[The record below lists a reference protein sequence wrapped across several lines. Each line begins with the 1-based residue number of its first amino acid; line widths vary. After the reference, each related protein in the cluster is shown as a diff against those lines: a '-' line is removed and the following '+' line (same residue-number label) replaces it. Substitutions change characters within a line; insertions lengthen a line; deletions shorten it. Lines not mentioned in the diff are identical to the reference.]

1 MLSPFRVFK
10 GLTCKR
16 ERRDEKMPT
25 ERFYNLP
32 VVKKKTICDAAVEEF
47 TRVPFE
53 KASINKI
60 IQAAG
65 ISRGSFYTYFED
77 KRDVLRYIFE
87 DATENFQNSWVE
99 YAEKNNGDL
108 WKTAEMFLQY
118 SIANAKDNVLQL
130 VKNIADSETMF
141 GATHQLCNEN
151 SKSQQELQELMYR
164 AIDTSDFKTKKKI
177 FIIVGAVVI
186 VAAVAGLI
194 LPRVLKGKQ
203 EEIVAEV
210 PPAVTVEKPETRTIE
225 LSNELIGTIEPDSI
239 VHVTPLGAGE
249 ITSVG
254 VKTGDL
260 VSAGQL
266 LCVIDT
272 KQVESSRITSET
284 ARITYEDA
292 KKNLDRY
299 SVLYAAGDVA
309 EADYQS
315 LADKVE
321 MARLQYENAKI
332 AYKIQMES
340 SQVTAPIAGRV
351 ESFNISV
358 HDMVSPQTTLCVIS
372 GEGGKSL
379 TFYVSERIVGGLKIG
394 DSIRVEK
401 NGTEHSAA
409 ITEVSTMID
418 QASGLFKVKASIPDG
433 DTLATGTSVKL
444 YVIAQR
450 AENVLTVPVDSIY
463 YEGGNPYIYTY
474 ADGSLKKNAVTVGLS
489 DNEYSEIPSGITAD
503 DQVVTT
509 WTSELYEGSKVTLA
523 GGNEKESQAEEDTT
537 EETGTEPSGQTQ

>member
-1 MLSPFRVFK
+1 M
-10 GLTCKR
+10 
-16 ERRDEKMPT
+16 
-25 ERFYNLP
+25 
-32 VVKKKTICDAAVEEF
+32 
-47 TRVPFE
+47 
-53 KASINKI
+53 
-60 IQAAG
+60 
-65 ISRGSFYTYFED
+65 
-77 KRDVLRYIFE
+77 
-87 DATENFQNSWVE
+87 
-99 YAEKNNGDL
+99 
-108 WKTAEMFLQY
+108 
-118 SIANAKDNVLQL
+118 
-130 VKNIADSETMF
+130 
-141 GATHQLCNEN
+141 
-151 SKSQQELQELMYR
+151 
-164 AIDTSDFKTKKKI
+164 TKKKI

-321 MARLQYENAKI
+321 MARLQYENAKV

-489 DNEYSEIPSGITAD
+489 DNEYSEIPSGITAN

-523 GGNEKESQAEEDTT
+523 GGDEKESQAEEGTT

>member
-1 MLSPFRVFK
+1 M
-10 GLTCKR
+10 
-16 ERRDEKMPT
+16 
-25 ERFYNLP
+25 
-32 VVKKKTICDAAVEEF
+32 
-47 TRVPFE
+47 
-53 KASINKI
+53 
-60 IQAAG
+60 
-65 ISRGSFYTYFED
+65 
-77 KRDVLRYIFE
+77 
-87 DATENFQNSWVE
+87 
-99 YAEKNNGDL
+99 
-108 WKTAEMFLQY
+108 
-118 SIANAKDNVLQL
+118 
-130 VKNIADSETMF
+130 
-141 GATHQLCNEN
+141 
-151 SKSQQELQELMYR
+151 
-164 AIDTSDFKTKKKI
+164 TKKKI

-299 SVLYAAGDVA
+299 SILYAAGDVA

-379 TFYVSERIVGGLKIG
+379 TFYVSERIVGGLKVG

-489 DNEYSEIPSGITAD
+489 DNEYSEIPSGITAN

-523 GGNEKESQAEEDTT
+523 GGNEKESQADEGAT

>member
-1 MLSPFRVFK
+1 M
-10 GLTCKR
+10 
-16 ERRDEKMPT
+16 
-25 ERFYNLP
+25 
-32 VVKKKTICDAAVEEF
+32 
-47 TRVPFE
+47 
-53 KASINKI
+53 
-60 IQAAG
+60 
-65 ISRGSFYTYFED
+65 
-77 KRDVLRYIFE
+77 
-87 DATENFQNSWVE
+87 
-99 YAEKNNGDL
+99 
-108 WKTAEMFLQY
+108 
-118 SIANAKDNVLQL
+118 
-130 VKNIADSETMF
+130 
-141 GATHQLCNEN
+141 
-151 SKSQQELQELMYR
+151 
-164 AIDTSDFKTKKKI
+164 TKKKI

-299 SVLYAAGDVA
+299 SILYAAGDVA

-379 TFYVSERIVGGLKIG
+379 TFYVSERIVGGLKVG

-418 QASGLFKVKASIPDG
+418 QASGLFKIKASIPDG

-474 ADGSLKKNAVTVGLS
+474 KDGSLKKNAVTVGLS
-489 DNEYSEIPSGITAD
+489 DNEYSEIPSGITAN

-523 GGNEKESQAEEDTT
+523 GGNEKESQAEEGTT

>member
-1 MLSPFRVFK
+1 M
-10 GLTCKR
+10 
-16 ERRDEKMPT
+16 
-25 ERFYNLP
+25 
-32 VVKKKTICDAAVEEF
+32 
-47 TRVPFE
+47 
-53 KASINKI
+53 
-60 IQAAG
+60 
-65 ISRGSFYTYFED
+65 
-77 KRDVLRYIFE
+77 
-87 DATENFQNSWVE
+87 
-99 YAEKNNGDL
+99 
-108 WKTAEMFLQY
+108 
-118 SIANAKDNVLQL
+118 
-130 VKNIADSETMF
+130 
-141 GATHQLCNEN
+141 
-151 SKSQQELQELMYR
+151 
-164 AIDTSDFKTKKKI
+164 TKKKI

-186 VAAVAGLI
+186 VAVVAGLI

-299 SVLYAAGDVA
+299 SILYAAGDVA

-379 TFYVSERIVGGLKIG
+379 TFYVSERIVGGLKVG

-418 QASGLFKVKASIPDG
+418 QASGLFKIKASIPDG

-489 DNEYSEIPSGITAD
+489 DNEYSEIPSGITAN

-523 GGNEKESQAEEDTT
+523 GGNEKESQAEEGTT

>member
-1 MLSPFRVFK
+1 M
-10 GLTCKR
+10 
-16 ERRDEKMPT
+16 
-25 ERFYNLP
+25 
-32 VVKKKTICDAAVEEF
+32 
-47 TRVPFE
+47 
-53 KASINKI
+53 
-60 IQAAG
+60 
-65 ISRGSFYTYFED
+65 
-77 KRDVLRYIFE
+77 
-87 DATENFQNSWVE
+87 
-99 YAEKNNGDL
+99 
-108 WKTAEMFLQY
+108 
-118 SIANAKDNVLQL
+118 
-130 VKNIADSETMF
+130 
-141 GATHQLCNEN
+141 
-151 SKSQQELQELMYR
+151 
-164 AIDTSDFKTKKKI
+164 TKKKI

-379 TFYVSERIVGGLKIG
+379 TFYVSERIVGGLKVG

-474 ADGSLKKNAVTVGLS
+474 VDGSLKKNAVTVGLS
-489 DNEYSEIPSGITAD
+489 DNEYSEITSGITAN

-523 GGNEKESQAEEDTT
+523 GGNEKESQAEEVAT

>member
-1 MLSPFRVFK
+1 M
-10 GLTCKR
+10 
-16 ERRDEKMPT
+16 
-25 ERFYNLP
+25 
-32 VVKKKTICDAAVEEF
+32 
-47 TRVPFE
+47 
-53 KASINKI
+53 
-60 IQAAG
+60 
-65 ISRGSFYTYFED
+65 
-77 KRDVLRYIFE
+77 
-87 DATENFQNSWVE
+87 
-99 YAEKNNGDL
+99 
-108 WKTAEMFLQY
+108 
-118 SIANAKDNVLQL
+118 
-130 VKNIADSETMF
+130 
-141 GATHQLCNEN
+141 
-151 SKSQQELQELMYR
+151 
-164 AIDTSDFKTKKKI
+164 TKKKI

-299 SVLYAAGDVA
+299 SILYAAGDVA

-379 TFYVSERIVGGLKIG
+379 TFYVSERIVGGLKVG
-394 DSIRVEK
+394 DSIRVDK

-489 DNEYSEIPSGITAD
+489 DNEYSEIPSGITAN

-523 GGNEKESQAEEDTT
+523 GGNEKESQAEEVAT

>member
-1 MLSPFRVFK
+1 M
-10 GLTCKR
+10 
-16 ERRDEKMPT
+16 
-25 ERFYNLP
+25 
-32 VVKKKTICDAAVEEF
+32 
-47 TRVPFE
+47 
-53 KASINKI
+53 
-60 IQAAG
+60 
-65 ISRGSFYTYFED
+65 
-77 KRDVLRYIFE
+77 
-87 DATENFQNSWVE
+87 
-99 YAEKNNGDL
+99 
-108 WKTAEMFLQY
+108 
-118 SIANAKDNVLQL
+118 
-130 VKNIADSETMF
+130 
-141 GATHQLCNEN
+141 
-151 SKSQQELQELMYR
+151 
-164 AIDTSDFKTKKKI
+164 TKKKA
-177 FIIVGAVVI
+177 FIIAGAVVV
-186 VAAVAGLI
+186 VAAVAGLT
-194 LPRVLKGKQ
+194 LPRILERKK
-203 EEIVAEV
+203 EELVAEV
-210 PPAVTVEKPETRTIE
+210 PPAVTVEEPETRTIE
-225 LSNELIGTIEPDSI
+225 ISNELIGTIEPDSI
-239 VHVTPLGAGE
+239 VHITPLGAGE
-249 ITSVG
+249 VTSVG
-254 VKTGDL
+254 VKTGDV

-272 KQVESSRITSET
+272 KQVESTRIATET

-315 LADKVE
+315 LSDKVE

-379 TFYVSERIVGGLKIG
+379 TFYVSERIVGGLKAG

-401 NGTEHSAA
+401 NGTDHEAS

-433 DTLATGTSVKL
+433 DALATGTSVKL

-450 AENVLTVPVDSIY
+450 AENVLTVPVDSVY
-463 YEGGNPYIYTY
+463 YEGGNPFIYTY
-474 ADGSLKKNAVTVGLS
+474 ADGSLKKNAVTVGLA
-489 DNEYSEIPSGITAD
+489 DNEYMEVQSGITAE

-509 WTSELYEGSKVTLA
+509 WTSELYDGSKVTLA
-523 GGNEKESQAEEDTT
+523 GGNESDSQTAQDTAEEG
-537 EETGTEPSGQTQ
+537 TGAEPSGPAQ

>member
-1 MLSPFRVFK
+1 M
-10 GLTCKR
+10 T
-16 ERRDEKMPT
+16 
-25 ERFYNLP
+25 
-32 VVKKKTICDAAVEEF
+32 KKKT
-47 TRVPFE
+47 
-53 KASINKI
+53 
-60 IQAAG
+60 
-65 ISRGSFYTYFED
+65 
-77 KRDVLRYIFE
+77 
-87 DATENFQNSWVE
+87 
-99 YAEKNNGDL
+99 
-108 WKTAEMFLQY
+108 
-118 SIANAKDNVLQL
+118 
-130 VKNIADSETMF
+130 
-141 GATHQLCNEN
+141 
-151 SKSQQELQELMYR
+151 
-164 AIDTSDFKTKKKI
+164 
-177 FIIVGAVVI
+177 FIIAGAVVI
-186 VAAVAGLI
+186 VAAVAGLT
-194 LPRVLKGKQ
+194 LPKVLEGKK
-203 EEIVAEV
+203 EELVAEV
-210 PPAVTVEKPETRTIE
+210 PPAVTAEKPETRTIE
-225 LSNELIGTIEPDSI
+225 ISNELIGTIEPDSI
-239 VHVTPLGAGE
+239 VHVMPLGAGE
-249 ITSVG
+249 VTSVG
-254 VKTGDL
+254 VKTGDV
-260 VSAGQL
+260 VSAGQQ

-272 KQVESSRITSET
+272 KQVESTRITTET

-315 LADKVE
+315 LADKAE

-379 TFYVSERIVGGLKIG
+379 TFYVSERIVGGLKAG

-401 NGTEHSAA
+401 NGTDHEAA

-450 AENVLTVPVDSIY
+450 AENVLTVPVDSVY
-463 YEGGNPYIYTY
+463 YEGGNPFIYTY
-474 ADGSLKKNAVTVGLS
+474 ADGSLKKNAVTVGLAN
-489 DNEYSEIPSGITAD
+489 NEYMEVQSGITAE

-509 WTSELYEGSKVTLA
+509 WTSELYDGSRVTLA
-523 GGNEKESQAEEDTT
+523 GGNENESQTAQGMAEEG
-537 EETGTEPSGQTQ
+537 TGAEPSDPAQ

>member
-1 MLSPFRVFK
+1 M
-10 GLTCKR
+10 
-16 ERRDEKMPT
+16 
-25 ERFYNLP
+25 
-32 VVKKKTICDAAVEEF
+32 
-47 TRVPFE
+47 
-53 KASINKI
+53 
-60 IQAAG
+60 
-65 ISRGSFYTYFED
+65 
-77 KRDVLRYIFE
+77 
-87 DATENFQNSWVE
+87 
-99 YAEKNNGDL
+99 
-108 WKTAEMFLQY
+108 
-118 SIANAKDNVLQL
+118 
-130 VKNIADSETMF
+130 
-141 GATHQLCNEN
+141 
-151 SKSQQELQELMYR
+151 
-164 AIDTSDFKTKKKI
+164 TKKKI
-177 FIIVGAVVI
+177 FIIAGAVVI

-194 LPRVLKGKQ
+194 LPRALEGKK
-203 EEIVAEV
+203 EELVAEV
-210 PPAVTVEKPETRTIE
+210 PPAVTVEKPEIRTIE

-254 VKTGDL
+254 VKTGDM

-315 LADKVE
+315 LVDKVE

-379 TFYVSERIVGGLKIG
+379 TFYVPERIVGGLKAG

-401 NGTEHSAA
+401 NGTDHTAA

-450 AENVLTVPVDSIY
+450 AENVLTVPVDSVY
-463 YEGGNPYIYTY
+463 YEGGNPFIYTY
-474 ADGSLKKNAVTVGLS
+474 ADGSLKKNAVTVGLA
-489 DNEYSEIPSGITAD
+489 DNEYTEIQSGIAAD

-523 GGNEKESQAEEDTT
+523 GRNDNESQAEEDAAE
-537 EETGTEPSGQTQ
+537 EETGTEPSGPAQ

>member
-1 MLSPFRVFK
+1 M
-10 GLTCKR
+10 
-16 ERRDEKMPT
+16 
-25 ERFYNLP
+25 
-32 VVKKKTICDAAVEEF
+32 
-47 TRVPFE
+47 
-53 KASINKI
+53 
-60 IQAAG
+60 
-65 ISRGSFYTYFED
+65 
-77 KRDVLRYIFE
+77 
-87 DATENFQNSWVE
+87 
-99 YAEKNNGDL
+99 
-108 WKTAEMFLQY
+108 
-118 SIANAKDNVLQL
+118 
-130 VKNIADSETMF
+130 
-141 GATHQLCNEN
+141 
-151 SKSQQELQELMYR
+151 
-164 AIDTSDFKTKKKI
+164 TKKKA
-177 FIIVGAVVI
+177 FIIAGVVVI
-186 VAAVAGLI
+186 VAAVAGLT
-194 LPRVLKGKQ
+194 LPKVLERKK
-203 EEIVAEV
+203 EELVAEV
-210 PPAVTVEKPETRTIE
+210 PPAVTAEKPETRTIE
-225 LSNELIGTIEPDSI
+225 ISNELIGTIEPDSI

-254 VKTGDL
+254 VKTGDV

-272 KQVESSRITSET
+272 KQVESTRIATET

-299 SVLYAAGDVA
+299 TVLYAAGDVA

-358 HDMVSPQTTLCVIS
+358 HDMVSPQTALCVIS

-379 TFYVSERIVGGLKIG
+379 TFYVSERIVGGLKAG

-401 NGTEHSAA
+401 NGTDHEAA

-450 AENVLTVPVDSIY
+450 AENVLTVPVDSVY
-463 YEGGNPYIYTY
+463 YEGGNPFIYTY
-474 ADGSLKKNAVTVGLS
+474 ADGSLKKNAVTVGLA
-489 DNEYSEIPSGITAD
+489 DNEYMEIQSGITAE

-509 WTSELYEGSKVTLA
+509 WTSELYDGSKVTLA
-523 GGNEKESQAEEDTT
+523 GGNEDDSQAAQGTAEEG
-537 EETGTEPSGQTQ
+537 TGAEPSGPAQ

>member
-1 MLSPFRVFK
+1 M
-10 GLTCKR
+10 T
-16 ERRDEKMPT
+16 
-25 ERFYNLP
+25 
-32 VVKKKTICDAAVEEF
+32 KKKT
-47 TRVPFE
+47 
-53 KASINKI
+53 
-60 IQAAG
+60 
-65 ISRGSFYTYFED
+65 
-77 KRDVLRYIFE
+77 
-87 DATENFQNSWVE
+87 
-99 YAEKNNGDL
+99 
-108 WKTAEMFLQY
+108 
-118 SIANAKDNVLQL
+118 
-130 VKNIADSETMF
+130 
-141 GATHQLCNEN
+141 
-151 SKSQQELQELMYR
+151 
-164 AIDTSDFKTKKKI
+164 
-177 FIIVGAVVI
+177 FIIAGAVVI
-186 VAAVAGLI
+186 VAAVAGLT
-194 LPRVLKGKQ
+194 LPKVLEGKK
-203 EEIVAEV
+203 EELVAEV
-210 PPAVTVEKPETRTIE
+210 PPAVTAEKPETRTIE
-225 LSNELIGTIEPDSI
+225 ISNELIGTIEPDII
-239 VHVTPLGAGE
+239 VHVMPLGAGE
-249 ITSVG
+249 VTSVG
-254 VKTGDL
+254 VKTGDV

-272 KQVESSRITSET
+272 KQVESTRITTET

-379 TFYVSERIVGGLKIG
+379 TFYVSERIVGGLKAG

-401 NGTEHSAA
+401 NGTDHEAA

-450 AENVLTVPVDSIY
+450 AENVLTVPVDSVY
-463 YEGGNPYIYTY
+463 YEGGNPFIYTY
-474 ADGSLKKNAVTVGLS
+474 ADGSLKKNAVTVGLAN
-489 DNEYSEIPSGITAD
+489 NEYMEVQSGITAE

-509 WTSELYEGSKVTLA
+509 WTSELYDGSRVTLA
-523 GGNEKESQAEEDTT
+523 GGNENESQTAQGMAEEG
-537 EETGTEPSGQTQ
+537 TGAEPSDPAQ

>member
-1 MLSPFRVFK
+1 M
-10 GLTCKR
+10 
-16 ERRDEKMPT
+16 
-25 ERFYNLP
+25 
-32 VVKKKTICDAAVEEF
+32 
-47 TRVPFE
+47 
-53 KASINKI
+53 
-60 IQAAG
+60 
-65 ISRGSFYTYFED
+65 
-77 KRDVLRYIFE
+77 
-87 DATENFQNSWVE
+87 
-99 YAEKNNGDL
+99 
-108 WKTAEMFLQY
+108 
-118 SIANAKDNVLQL
+118 
-130 VKNIADSETMF
+130 
-141 GATHQLCNEN
+141 
-151 SKSQQELQELMYR
+151 
-164 AIDTSDFKTKKKI
+164 TKKKI
-177 FIIVGAVVI
+177 FIIAGAVVI

-194 LPRVLKGKQ
+194 LPRALEGKK
-203 EEIVAEV
+203 EELVAEV
-210 PPAVTVEKPETRTIE
+210 PPAVTVEKPEIRTIE

-254 VKTGDL
+254 VKTGDM

-292 KKNLDRY
+292 KKNFDRY

-315 LADKVE
+315 LVDKVE

-379 TFYVSERIVGGLKIG
+379 TFYVPERIVGGLKAG

-401 NGTEHSAA
+401 NGSDHNAA

-450 AENVLTVPVDSIY
+450 AENVLTVPVDSVY
-463 YEGGNPYIYTY
+463 YEGGNPFIYTY
-474 ADGSLKKNAVTVGLS
+474 ADGSLKKNAVTVGLA
-489 DNEYSEIPSGITAD
+489 DNKYTEIQSGIAAD

-523 GGNEKESQAEEDTT
+523 GGNDNESQAEEDAAE
-537 EETGTEPSGQTQ
+537 EETGTEPSGPAQ

>member
-1 MLSPFRVFK
+1 M
-10 GLTCKR
+10 
-16 ERRDEKMPT
+16 
-25 ERFYNLP
+25 
-32 VVKKKTICDAAVEEF
+32 
-47 TRVPFE
+47 
-53 KASINKI
+53 
-60 IQAAG
+60 
-65 ISRGSFYTYFED
+65 
-77 KRDVLRYIFE
+77 
-87 DATENFQNSWVE
+87 
-99 YAEKNNGDL
+99 
-108 WKTAEMFLQY
+108 
-118 SIANAKDNVLQL
+118 
-130 VKNIADSETMF
+130 
-141 GATHQLCNEN
+141 
-151 SKSQQELQELMYR
+151 
-164 AIDTSDFKTKKKI
+164 TKKKV
-177 FIIVGAVVI
+177 FIIAGAVVI
-186 VAAVAGLI
+186 VAAMAGLI
-194 LPRVLKGKQ
+194 LPKVLKGKQ

-210 PPAVTVEKPETRTIE
+210 PPAVTAEKPETRTIE

-254 VKTGDL
+254 VKTGDI

-351 ESFNISV
+351 ESFNINV

-379 TFYVSERIVGGLKIG
+379 TFYVSERIVGGLKAG

-418 QASGLFKVKASIPDG
+418 PASGLFKVKASIPDG

-489 DNEYSEIPSGITAD
+489 DNEYSEIPSGITVD

-523 GGNEKESQAEEDTT
+523 GGNEKESQAEEGTT

>member
-1 MLSPFRVFK
+1 M
-10 GLTCKR
+10 
-16 ERRDEKMPT
+16 
-25 ERFYNLP
+25 
-32 VVKKKTICDAAVEEF
+32 
-47 TRVPFE
+47 
-53 KASINKI
+53 
-60 IQAAG
+60 
-65 ISRGSFYTYFED
+65 
-77 KRDVLRYIFE
+77 
-87 DATENFQNSWVE
+87 
-99 YAEKNNGDL
+99 
-108 WKTAEMFLQY
+108 
-118 SIANAKDNVLQL
+118 
-130 VKNIADSETMF
+130 
-141 GATHQLCNEN
+141 
-151 SKSQQELQELMYR
+151 
-164 AIDTSDFKTKKKI
+164 TKKKI

-299 SVLYAAGDVA
+299 SILYAAGDVA

-379 TFYVSERIVGGLKIG
+379 TFYVSERIVGGLKVG

-489 DNEYSEIPSGITAD
+489 DNEYSEIPNGITAN

-523 GGNEKESQAEEDTT
+523 GGNEKESQAEEDAT

>member
-1 MLSPFRVFK
+1 M
-10 GLTCKR
+10 
-16 ERRDEKMPT
+16 
-25 ERFYNLP
+25 
-32 VVKKKTICDAAVEEF
+32 
-47 TRVPFE
+47 
-53 KASINKI
+53 
-60 IQAAG
+60 
-65 ISRGSFYTYFED
+65 
-77 KRDVLRYIFE
+77 
-87 DATENFQNSWVE
+87 
-99 YAEKNNGDL
+99 
-108 WKTAEMFLQY
+108 
-118 SIANAKDNVLQL
+118 
-130 VKNIADSETMF
+130 
-141 GATHQLCNEN
+141 
-151 SKSQQELQELMYR
+151 
-164 AIDTSDFKTKKKI
+164 TKKKI
-177 FIIVGAVVI
+177 FIIAGAVVI

-194 LPRVLKGKQ
+194 LPRVLEGKK
-203 EEIVAEV
+203 EELVAEV
-210 PPAVTVEKPETRTIE
+210 PPAVTVEKPEIRTIE

-254 VKTGDL
+254 VKTGDM

-315 LADKVE
+315 LVDKVE

-351 ESFNISV
+351 ESFNISL

-379 TFYVSERIVGGLKIG
+379 TFYVSERIVGGLKTG

-401 NGTEHSAA
+401 NGTDHTAA

-433 DTLATGTSVKL
+433 DALATGTSVKL

-450 AENVLTVPVDSIY
+450 AENVLTVPVDSVY
-463 YEGGNPYIYTY
+463 YEGGNPFIYTY
-474 ADGSLKKNAVTVGLS
+474 TDGSLKKNAVTVGLA
-489 DNEYSEIPSGITAD
+489 DNEYTEIQSGIAAA

-509 WTSELYEGSKVTLA
+509 WTSELYEGSKVTIA
-523 GGNEKESQAEEDTT
+523 GGYDNESQAEEDTA
-537 EETGTEPSGQTQ
+537 EETGTEPSGPAQ

>member
-1 MLSPFRVFK
+1 M
-10 GLTCKR
+10 
-16 ERRDEKMPT
+16 
-25 ERFYNLP
+25 
-32 VVKKKTICDAAVEEF
+32 
-47 TRVPFE
+47 
-53 KASINKI
+53 
-60 IQAAG
+60 
-65 ISRGSFYTYFED
+65 
-77 KRDVLRYIFE
+77 
-87 DATENFQNSWVE
+87 
-99 YAEKNNGDL
+99 
-108 WKTAEMFLQY
+108 
-118 SIANAKDNVLQL
+118 
-130 VKNIADSETMF
+130 
-141 GATHQLCNEN
+141 
-151 SKSQQELQELMYR
+151 
-164 AIDTSDFKTKKKI
+164 TKKKV
-177 FIIVGAVVI
+177 FIIAGAVVI
-186 VAAVAGLI
+186 VAAMAGLI
-194 LPRVLKGKQ
+194 LPKVLKGKQ

-210 PPAVTVEKPETRTIE
+210 PPAVTAEKPETRTIE

-254 VKTGDL
+254 VKTGDI

-351 ESFNISV
+351 ESFNINV

-379 TFYVSERIVGGLKIG
+379 TFYVSERIVGGLKAG

-418 QASGLFKVKASIPDG
+418 PASGLFKVKASIPDG

-489 DNEYSEIPSGITAD
+489 DNEYSEIQSGITAN

-509 WTSELYEGSKVTLA
+509 WTSELYEGSKVTLV
-523 GGNEKESQAEEDTT
+523 GGNEKESQAEEGTT

>member
-1 MLSPFRVFK
+1 M
-10 GLTCKR
+10 
-16 ERRDEKMPT
+16 
-25 ERFYNLP
+25 
-32 VVKKKTICDAAVEEF
+32 
-47 TRVPFE
+47 
-53 KASINKI
+53 
-60 IQAAG
+60 
-65 ISRGSFYTYFED
+65 
-77 KRDVLRYIFE
+77 
-87 DATENFQNSWVE
+87 
-99 YAEKNNGDL
+99 
-108 WKTAEMFLQY
+108 
-118 SIANAKDNVLQL
+118 
-130 VKNIADSETMF
+130 
-141 GATHQLCNEN
+141 
-151 SKSQQELQELMYR
+151 
-164 AIDTSDFKTKKKI
+164 TKKKI

-186 VAAVAGLI
+186 VASVAGLI

-299 SVLYAAGDVA
+299 SILYAAGDVA

-351 ESFNISV
+351 ESFNISI

-379 TFYVSERIVGGLKIG
+379 TFYVSERIVGGLKVG

-489 DNEYSEIPSGITAD
+489 DNEYSEIPSGITAN

-523 GGNEKESQAEEDTT
+523 GGNEKESQAEEDAT

>member
-1 MLSPFRVFK
+1 M
-10 GLTCKR
+10 
-16 ERRDEKMPT
+16 
-25 ERFYNLP
+25 
-32 VVKKKTICDAAVEEF
+32 
-47 TRVPFE
+47 
-53 KASINKI
+53 
-60 IQAAG
+60 
-65 ISRGSFYTYFED
+65 
-77 KRDVLRYIFE
+77 
-87 DATENFQNSWVE
+87 
-99 YAEKNNGDL
+99 
-108 WKTAEMFLQY
+108 
-118 SIANAKDNVLQL
+118 
-130 VKNIADSETMF
+130 
-141 GATHQLCNEN
+141 
-151 SKSQQELQELMYR
+151 
-164 AIDTSDFKTKKKI
+164 TKKKI
-177 FIIVGAVVI
+177 IIIVGAVVI

-203 EEIVAEV
+203 EEIVAEI

-272 KQVESSRITSET
+272 KQVESSRITSEP
-284 ARITYEDA
+284 ARITYEAA

-379 TFYVSERIVGGLKIG
+379 TFYVSERIVGGLKVG

-401 NGTEHSAA
+401 NGTEHSAD

-489 DNEYSEIPSGITAD
+489 DNEYSEIPSGITAN

-523 GGNEKESQAEEDTT
+523 GGNEKESQAEEGTT

>member
-1 MLSPFRVFK
+1 M
-10 GLTCKR
+10 
-16 ERRDEKMPT
+16 
-25 ERFYNLP
+25 
-32 VVKKKTICDAAVEEF
+32 
-47 TRVPFE
+47 
-53 KASINKI
+53 
-60 IQAAG
+60 
-65 ISRGSFYTYFED
+65 
-77 KRDVLRYIFE
+77 
-87 DATENFQNSWVE
+87 
-99 YAEKNNGDL
+99 
-108 WKTAEMFLQY
+108 
-118 SIANAKDNVLQL
+118 
-130 VKNIADSETMF
+130 
-141 GATHQLCNEN
+141 
-151 SKSQQELQELMYR
+151 
-164 AIDTSDFKTKKKI
+164 TKKKI

-299 SVLYAAGDVA
+299 SILYAAGDVA

-379 TFYVSERIVGGLKIG
+379 TFYVSERIVGGLKVG

-433 DTLATGTSVKL
+433 DTLATDTSVKL

-474 ADGSLKKNAVTVGLS
+474 KDGSLKKNAVTVGLS
-489 DNEYSEIPSGITAD
+489 DNEYSEIPSGITAN

-523 GGNEKESQAEEDTT
+523 GGNEKESQAEEVAT

>member
-1 MLSPFRVFK
+1 M
-10 GLTCKR
+10 
-16 ERRDEKMPT
+16 
-25 ERFYNLP
+25 
-32 VVKKKTICDAAVEEF
+32 
-47 TRVPFE
+47 
-53 KASINKI
+53 
-60 IQAAG
+60 
-65 ISRGSFYTYFED
+65 
-77 KRDVLRYIFE
+77 
-87 DATENFQNSWVE
+87 
-99 YAEKNNGDL
+99 
-108 WKTAEMFLQY
+108 
-118 SIANAKDNVLQL
+118 
-130 VKNIADSETMF
+130 
-141 GATHQLCNEN
+141 
-151 SKSQQELQELMYR
+151 
-164 AIDTSDFKTKKKI
+164 TKKKA
-177 FIIVGAVVI
+177 FIIAGAVVI
-186 VAAVAGLI
+186 VAAVAGLT
-194 LPRVLKGKQ
+194 LPKVLEGKK
-203 EEIVAEV
+203 EELVAEV
-210 PPAVTVEKPETRTIE
+210 PPAVTVQKPETRIIE
-225 LSNELIGTIEPDSI
+225 ISNELIGTIEPDSI

-254 VKTGDL
+254 VKTGDV

-272 KQVESSRITSET
+272 KQVESTRIATET

-299 SVLYAAGDVA
+299 TVLYAAGDVA

-379 TFYVSERIVGGLKIG
+379 TFYVSERIVGGLKAG

-401 NGTEHSAA
+401 NGTDHEAA
-409 ITEVSTMID
+409 ITEVSTMLD

-433 DTLATGTSVKL
+433 DALATGTSVKL

-450 AENVLTVPVDSIY
+450 AENVLTVPVDSVY
-463 YEGGNPYIYTY
+463 YEGGNPFIYTY
-474 ADGSLKKNAVTVGLS
+474 ADGSLKKNAVTVGLA
-489 DNEYSEIPSGITAD
+489 DNEYVEVQSGITAE

-509 WTSELYEGSKVTLA
+509 WTSELYDGSKVTLA
-523 GGNEKESQAEEDTT
+523 GGNESDSQTAQGTAEEG
-537 EETGTEPSGQTQ
+537 TGAEPSGPAQ

>member
-1 MLSPFRVFK
+1 M
-10 GLTCKR
+10 
-16 ERRDEKMPT
+16 
-25 ERFYNLP
+25 
-32 VVKKKTICDAAVEEF
+32 
-47 TRVPFE
+47 
-53 KASINKI
+53 
-60 IQAAG
+60 
-65 ISRGSFYTYFED
+65 
-77 KRDVLRYIFE
+77 
-87 DATENFQNSWVE
+87 
-99 YAEKNNGDL
+99 
-108 WKTAEMFLQY
+108 
-118 SIANAKDNVLQL
+118 
-130 VKNIADSETMF
+130 
-141 GATHQLCNEN
+141 
-151 SKSQQELQELMYR
+151 
-164 AIDTSDFKTKKKI
+164 TKKKI

-299 SVLYAAGDVA
+299 SILYAAGDVA

-379 TFYVSERIVGGLKIG
+379 TFYVSERIVGGLKVG

-450 AENVLTVPVDSIY
+450 EENVLTVPVDSIY

-489 DNEYSEIPSGITAD
+489 DNEYSEIPSGITAN

-523 GGNEKESQAEEDTT
+523 GGNEKESQAEEVAT

>member
-1 MLSPFRVFK
+1 M
-10 GLTCKR
+10 
-16 ERRDEKMPT
+16 
-25 ERFYNLP
+25 
-32 VVKKKTICDAAVEEF
+32 
-47 TRVPFE
+47 
-53 KASINKI
+53 
-60 IQAAG
+60 
-65 ISRGSFYTYFED
+65 
-77 KRDVLRYIFE
+77 
-87 DATENFQNSWVE
+87 
-99 YAEKNNGDL
+99 
-108 WKTAEMFLQY
+108 
-118 SIANAKDNVLQL
+118 
-130 VKNIADSETMF
+130 
-141 GATHQLCNEN
+141 
-151 SKSQQELQELMYR
+151 
-164 AIDTSDFKTKKKI
+164 TKKKI

-299 SVLYAAGDVA
+299 SILYAAGDVA

-379 TFYVSERIVGGLKIG
+379 TFYVSERIVGGLKVG

-444 YVIAQR
+444 YVIAQM

-489 DNEYSEIPSGITAD
+489 DNEYSEIPSGITAN

-523 GGNEKESQAEEDTT
+523 GGNEKESQAEEVAT